1 MRHAPETR
9 LVRVL
14 IVDDEPVMAQVLAEN
29 LISDGIEVVTASDGE
44 RGLDLWQ
51 SLEPDLV
58 VLDVMMPRI
67 SGFEVCRRMRAAG
80 SRTPVLFLS
89 AKGQKED
96 RVTGLEVGGDDYL
109 VKPFHLPEFMLR
121 VTNMLRR
128 QEWFR
133 RELEAGDN
141 HGDRVFSFG
150 GHAVD
155 FQSWTVMLADGRR
168 ETLSERELMIFR
180 LLVERANQVVSR
192 DEILDVVWGSDAF
205 PSSRTVDNFVVRLRK
220 LFEPD
225 PSRPTYLH
233 TVWGVGYR
241 FTPSGDS
248 GNDA

>member
-1 MRHAPETR
+1 MNPTARQA
-9 LVRVL
+9 RVL

-29 LISDGIEVVTASDGE
+29 LIADGIGVIVASDGE

-58 VLDVMMPRI
+58 VLDVMMPHI

-89 AKGQKED
+89 AKGQPED
-96 RVTGLEVGGDDYL
+96 RVTGLEAGGDDYL

-128 QEWFR
+128 QAWFR
-133 RELEAGDN
+133 RDLETG
-141 HGDRVFSFG
+141 GTPEGRTFSFG
-150 GHAVD
+150 GHSVD
-155 FQSWTVMLADGRR
+155 FQAWTVTLSGGRR
-168 ETLSERELMIFR
+168 ETLGERELMIFR

-225 PSRPTYLH
+225 PAHPVYLH

-241 FTPSGDS
+241 FTPSGEAS
-248 GNDA
+248 E